1 MKALTSLFPI
11 VTALSL
17 ALPVAGLSST
27 EARHWG
33 GRHPMPCGGCHG
45 SHFSPPCHGRAF
57 YGGPLFWGPGIGF
70 SYYNSPAYYA
80 LHNDAGYQ
88 RNAAAVS
95 DDLGEDV
102 QRALAERGFYH
113 GAVDGEIG
121 PESRA
126 AIRAYQ
132 NKHGLEP
139 TGRIDVTLLRSLRI
153 E

>member
-1 MKALTSLFPI
+1 MR
-11 VTALSL
+11 
-17 ALPVAGLSST
+17 G
-27 EARHWG
+27 
-33 GRHPMPCGGCHG
+33 
-45 SHFSPPCHGRAF
+45 
-57 YGGPLFWGPGIGF
+57 
-70 SYYNSPAYYA
+70 N
-80 LHNDAGYQ
+80 
-88 RNAAAVS
+88 VS

-121 PESRA
+121 PASRA

-139 TGRIDVTLLRSLRI
+139 TGRIDGTLLRSLRI